1 LDVDPLTRDPG
12 NWPRRPSPWFDRAVG
27 DPDAQSR
34 SEVARIVI
42 EPGQVVRTTDYHTG
56 GEPFRIVTGGVAVPA
71 GRSVLDRRGDAI
83 SRFDDV
89 RAFLVNEPR
98 GHADMYG
105 CFVTPPDDDGAVI
118 GAIFFHKD
126 GFSTACGHGTIALAT
141 WAVHEGLVASARSFA
156 IDVPSGRLAVEVEVL
171 DGEVTGASFVN
182 VASFVSATDLELSA
196 GGRDVRVDVSFGG
209 AFYASVDV
217 GALGLSVTPEH
228 LGELIAIGRGVR
240 AALAGHEAVR
250 HPSEPRLSGCYGT
263 IFHETLEARGRGLAQ
278 RNVTVFADGEV
289 DRSPCGS
296 GTSARLAVL
305 HHRGALGTGDL
316 LDHTSIVGSTFA
328 ATVIDTTTI
337 HGRPAVITRVAGRAH
352 RTGRHEF
359 VLDVDDE
366 LGLGFQL
373 R

>member
-1 LDVDPLTRDPG
+1 MGTLEVAPPG
-12 NWPRRPSPWFDRAVG
+12 GSGRAVF
-27 DPDAQSR
+27 
-34 SEVARIVI
+34 VA
-42 EPGQVVRTTDYHTG
+42 GQVVCTTDYHTG
-56 GEPFRIVTGGVAVPA
+56 GEPFRIVTAGVEMPA
-71 GRSVLDRRGDAI
+71 GLSMLDRRSDAI
-83 SRFDDV
+83 TRFDDV

-105 CFVTPPDDDGAVI
+105 CFVTPPDDEGAVL
-118 GAIFFHKD
+118 GAVFFHKD

-141 WAVHEGLVASARSFA
+141 WAVHEGLVAGARSFA
-156 IDVPSGRLAVEVEVL
+156 IDVPSGRLAVEVDVA

-182 VASFVSATDLELSA
+182 VASFVSATDLDLTVDGWA
-196 GGRDVRVDVSFGG
+196 VQVDVSFGG

-217 GALGLSVTPEH
+217 GTLGLSVTPEH

-240 AALAGHEAVR
+240 RVLDGHDAVR
-250 HPSEPRLSGCYGT
+250 HPTEPRLSGCYGT
-263 IFHETLEARGRGLAQ
+263 IFYEDVPARGRGLAQ

-305 HHRGALGTGDL
+305 HHRGTLGTGDL
-316 LDHTSIVGSTFA
+316 LDHTSIVGSTFSA
-328 ATVIDTTTI
+328 AVIDTTTVD
-337 HGRPAVITRVAGRAH
+337 GRPAVITRVAGRAH

-359 VLDVDDE
+359 VLDDADE